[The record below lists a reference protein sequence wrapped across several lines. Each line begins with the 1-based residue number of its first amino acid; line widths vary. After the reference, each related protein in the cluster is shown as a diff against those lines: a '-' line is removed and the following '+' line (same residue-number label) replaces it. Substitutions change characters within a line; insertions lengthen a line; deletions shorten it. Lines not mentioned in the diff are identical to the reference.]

1 MSDDDSGS
9 FIDDSS
15 LNDFSDFSGGEGQA
29 GGGGFEDEAADFV
42 DDVKER
48 TPPQKP
54 KSSVTAS
61 KATTAKVTVGAA
73 AKLAAQKKTKG
84 CNTKSNIKK
93 QQDQCGVGE
102 PCEAPIANLPEPPSS
117 LPGPEGLV
125 WAYMR
130 HTNRPYSVI
139 NICDNLHKQVPRA
152 LAQSILDKLVARG
165 DLRVKVIDC
174 AFTRQLCFRF
184 AFFALSA
191 LMIA

>member
-1 MSDDDSGS
+1 M
-9 FIDDSS
+9 
-15 LNDFSDFSGGEGQA
+15 
-29 GGGGFEDEAADFV
+29 
-42 DDVKER
+42 KER

-61 KATTAKVTVGAA
+61 KATTAKGTLPRLIEAVSYNCVSKCNDIRTPVTVGAA

-125 WAYMR
+125 W
-130 HTNRPYSVI
+130 
-139 NICDNLHKQVPRA
+139 
-152 LAQSILDKLVARG
+152 
-165 DLRVKVIDC
+165 
-174 AFTRQLCFRF
+174 
-184 AFFALSA
+184 
-191 LMIA
+191 